1 MINQDR
7 NQALAPAL
15 DRVWAAALTL
25 IIVVMVLSLVGRLIA
40 RYGTVKK

>member
-7 NQALAPAL
+7 NQALDPAL

-25 IIVVMVLSLVGRLIA
+25 IILVMVLSLLGRLVA
-40 RYGTVKK
+40 RFGSVKK